1 LIFLGENRYQQVSCA
16 QWSGFKNRKKWHHTD
31 FDAVQKNPETLAM
44 TVGSW
49 ITKHD
54 PEAYVYARWEE
65 CVNHLLNGT
74 PFENTNIPPGY
85 TYAP

>member
-1 LIFLGENRYQQVSCA
+1 
-16 QWSGFKNRKKWHHTD
+16 
-31 FDAVQKNPETLAM
+31 M

-49 ITKHD
+49 ITKHH

-65 CVNHLLNGT
+65 CVNHLLNGA

-85 TYAP
+85 TYAPWTIDELLEAAKEERETVDSGDWS